1 MLFGAQFQGGGSRF
15 QAALDILPG
24 GIDRGQP
31 RGDDRFLSFGCRK
44 IEKVMVHLPII
55 GGDPVNLLD
64 DVALHD
70 RIDFLDQTIL
80 FQEVD
85 VVVEFAG
92 GQA

>member
-1 MLFGAQFQGGGSRF
+1 
-15 QAALDILPG
+15 
-24 GIDRGQP
+24 
-31 RGDDRFLSFGCRK
+31 
-44 IEKVMVHLPII
+44 MVHLPII